1 MKTFH
6 MIFPIHYKYMR
17 RQTFLNTAL
26 YLFAFLAI
34 QFAVVFI
41 AYIIDFATNAG
52 NATHELSAA
61 ATTVATLVSSLLTIA
76 LFYWRRWTPC
86 TGEYINQRPWFT
98 LCWVACLAVGVIIP
112 NSLLTEWLG
121 FEMNNNLE
129 QLFEGMMSHRLGF
142 ITIGIV
148 VPIAEEFVFRGAI
161 LRALN
166 EFMGKRRRWVAIAVS
181 ALLFALVH
189 GNLAQGVGAFLIGL
203 ALGWMY
209 VRTNSVVPGIVLH
222 WVNNSIAVV
231 LYKIYPESATQN
243 ITDLFGGDT
252 VRIALAVLFSLM
264 ICGASLYQLNLRLAK
279 PKQC

>member
-1 MKTFH
+1 MK
-6 MIFPIHYKYMR
+6 

-34 QFAVVFI
+34 QFAVIII
-41 AYIIDFATNAG
+41 ATSIGLVTNTG
-52 NATHELSAA
+52 NATHELPPA
-61 ATTVATLVSSLLTIA
+61 ATTIATLVSSMLTIA

-98 LCWVACLAVGVIIP
+98 LSWVACLAVGVIVP
-112 NSLLTEWLG
+112 NALLTEVMG

-142 ITIGIV
+142 ITIGII

-161 LRALN
+161 LRTLN

-189 GNLAQGVGAFLIGL
+189 GNMAQGVGAFVIGL

-209 VRTNSVVPGIVLH
+209 VRTDSVVPGIVLH

-252 VRIALAVLFSLM
+252 VRIALAVVFSLM
-264 ICGASLYQLNLRLAK
+264 ICGASLYQLNLRLEK
-279 PKQC
+279 PKQ